1 MIATRSLLRG
11 AGLGGLLLSV
21 IILGGWG
28 LPAGA
33 LKTGPSDI
41 AVSGAKQSDRLV
53 ILAKSSDEQENAGLG
68 VNAYLWRAS
77 LDTVSFMPLATI
89 DPLGGVII
97 TDWYANPQVPDERF
111 KMTVYILDKRLR
123 ADGVKV
129 AVFRQVRN
137 GAKDWVDAVT
147 NPETATKLENAIL
160 TRARQFRVDAAGQ

>member
-1 MIATRSLLRG
+1 ML
-11 AGLGGLLLSV
+11 GL
-21 IILGGWG
+21 
-28 LPAGA
+28 
-33 LKTGPSDI
+33 
-41 AVSGAKQSDRLV
+41 VSGANQNLAV
-53 ILAKSSDEQENAGLG
+53 AKSSSEDENAGLG

-97 TDWYANPQVPDERF
+97 TDWYANPQVPNERF

-129 AVFRQVRN
+129 AVFRQVRS
-137 GAKDWVDAVT
+137 GTKDWVDAAT

-160 TRARQFRVDAAGQ
+160 TRARQFKVNAGQ